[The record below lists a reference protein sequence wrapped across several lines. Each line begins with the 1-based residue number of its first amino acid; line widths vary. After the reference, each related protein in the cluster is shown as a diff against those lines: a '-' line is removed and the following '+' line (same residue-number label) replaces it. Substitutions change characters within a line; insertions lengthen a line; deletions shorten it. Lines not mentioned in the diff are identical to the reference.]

1 MELSEELTA
10 QNPCSGATIV
20 FPPFGI
26 ITPEYPSPSTPVG
39 GGGATMPGVIH
50 NPSIPIAGGSGFFNP
65 VGGSNPSSGTIG
77 TPVAGS
83 SSGQGGIVN
92 VLAAVGDAVQSA
104 WNWIVNLFT
113 PNPKPGSSDCGC
125 KRRAVVLEPS
135 PNPCPGDEGGYI
147 AIVVQDEISDKIVK
161 FQEYFMVLHN
171 NDNVFLYENPQ
182 IVNDIEAAIAQNPA
196 NYNLFAALPE
206 LISATRLEK
215 IDWGFVKKIIS
226 ALNIN
231 PQSLYTPESYPGKED
246 GRPFEW
252 WMDDIY
258 IKTNLKMQTTDTAAP
273 TETPNIYEI
282 LVFRLYPAQALKHV
296 YNSVIAA
303 SMAANSGFQGK
314 RNGKQDAFRHTFWN
328 ARDTADFGKVITEIF
343 TTAHEINSGNHSLE
357 TEMDLFN
364 NSQGRDIGE
373 SHSYITPNAVL
384 ATQITYDINT
394 GTLKYLTPL
403 TPEPSSDVI
412 PGQTQIKWT
421 NQ

>member
-1 MELSEELTA
+1 
-10 QNPCSGATIV
+10 
-20 FPPFGI
+20 
-26 ITPEYPSPSTPVG
+26 
-39 GGGATMPGVIH
+39 
-50 NPSIPIAGGSGFFNP
+50 
-65 VGGSNPSSGTIG
+65 
-77 TPVAGS
+77 
-83 SSGQGGIVN
+83 
-92 VLAAVGDAVQSA
+92 
-104 WNWIVNLFT
+104 
-113 PNPKPGSSDCGC
+113 
-125 KRRAVVLEPS
+125 
-135 PNPCPGDEGGYI
+135 
-147 AIVVQDEISDKIVK
+147 
-161 FQEYFMVLHN
+161 
-171 NDNVFLYENPQ
+171 
-182 IVNDIEAAIAQNPA
+182 
-196 NYNLFAALPE
+196 
-206 LISATRLEK
+206 
-215 IDWGFVKKIIS
+215 
-226 ALNIN
+226 
-231 PQSLYTPESYPGKED
+231 
-246 GRPFEW
+246 
-252 WMDDIY
+252 
-258 IKTNLKMQTTDTAAP
+258 MQTTDTAAP